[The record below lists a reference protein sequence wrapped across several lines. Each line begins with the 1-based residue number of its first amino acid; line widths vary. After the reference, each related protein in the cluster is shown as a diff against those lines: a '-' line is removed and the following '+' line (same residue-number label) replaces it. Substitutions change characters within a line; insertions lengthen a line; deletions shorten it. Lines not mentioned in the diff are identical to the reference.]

1 MRTTINI
8 NDALLKELR
17 HKASKENRTFR
28 QTLEETLHRGLSSE
42 ASPSPIRILTAPV
55 GVKAPYA
62 QLSMNQ
68 LYDQLESEDMPRVA
82 EK

>member
-8 NDALLKELR
+8 NDALLDELR
-17 HKASKENRTFR
+17 RKASKENRTFR

-42 ASPSPIRILTAPV
+42 ASPAPIRIQTASV
-55 GVKAPYA
+55 GVKSPYA